1 MLRSIADDI
10 RASFDYGNMVVKLII
25 INVGVYVIT
34 AILGAFFPSFYT
46 TSILP
51 YLALPG
57 DPMVLLYRPWTLITH
72 MFLHEGLWHVLWN
85 MLTFYWFGY
94 IVGDLIGDRKILPIY
109 IIGGLFGALAFLIS
123 FQLFA
128 GIGGMALGASAAI
141 MAIVF
146 AAVATAPDYS
156 MNLILFGPVRI
167 KYIGLVILFLD
178 IIGTRSMVN
187 SGGHIAHLG
196 GALFGFLFVYLLRQG
211 TDVADAFNRF
221 IDFFKFNT
229 TKKPKKRSTLKVA
242 HKASDSQRATI
253 QKKNSYNVPT
263 RVDEILDKIKQTGYD
278 SLTDEEKDVLYQA
291 SKN

>member
-10 RASFDYGNMVVKLII
+10 RSSFDYGNMVVKLII
-25 INVGVYVIT
+25 INIAVFVVT
-34 AILGAFFPSFYT
+34 AILGAFFPSFYST
-46 TSILP
+46 NILP

-72 MFLHEGLWHVLWN
+72 MFLHDGLWHVLWN

-94 IVGDLIGDRKILPIY
+94 IVGDLIGDRKILPVY
-109 IIGGLFGALAFLIS
+109 IIGGLFGALAYLIS
-123 FQLFA
+123 FQLLP
-128 GIGGMALGASAAI
+128 GIGFMALGASAAI

-146 AAVATAPDYS
+146 SAVVTAPDYS

-167 KYIGLVILFLD
+167 KYIGLIILFLD

-196 GALFGFLFVYLLRQG
+196 GALFGFLFVYLLRKG
-211 TDVADAFNRF
+211 IDLSDYFNRF
-221 IDFFKFNT
+221 IDFFSFQT
-229 TKKPKKRSTLKVA
+229 RKKPQKRSTLKVA
-242 HKASDSQRATI
+242 HKASESQRQTI
-253 QKKNSYNVPT
+253 KNKNTYHVPT

-278 SLTDEEKDVLYQA
+278 SLTAEEKDVLYQA